1 MRQEITISLSFW
13 CSVLQGA
20 AVLALCLT
28 MWYWDPVS
36 LHVYQGSSGCGE
48 PSDVALAEDVESV
61 AANTHVDALGGPL
74 GTHSGALIP

>member
-1 MRQEITISLSFW
+1 MKQEITISLSFW

-28 MWYWDPVS
+28 MWYWAPVS

-48 PSDVALAEDVESV
+48 PSDMAGAEDVGNL
-61 AANTHVDALGGPL
+61 AAHLPFDALEGPL